1 MLALQAFNTNV
12 MVWQQ
17 VVKQRLMSLREILKN
32 YRVFFI
38 LYIRNIW
45 FCCIDR
51 LNGKKLQNSPFSSS
65 ISISI
70 IFLFVIWS
78 YKQRTC
84 QTLWAGRGEKKVKHV
99 LDSKMQ
105 PLLAAREREKELRGR
120 GWIVSQVR
128 MLFKC
133 KDNSD
138 NSRFIHFSEVREQ

>member
-1 MLALQAFNTNV
+1 MGKSFKIHPSLPRFPFQYYFCLSFDPTSSEH
-12 MVWQQ
+12 
-17 VVKQRLMSLREILKN
+17 VK
-32 YRVFFI
+32 
-38 LYIRNIW
+38 
-45 FCCIDR
+45 
-51 LNGKKLQNSPFSSS
+51 
-65 ISISI
+65 
-70 IFLFVIWS
+70 LFE
-78 YKQRTC
+78 
-84 QTLWAGRGEKKVKHV
+84 LGRGEEKVKHV